1 MNFIMKRKHFILSI
15 LVGVLFY
22 SFSSF
27 SQQIQLV
34 NPTMTPEQAVQDV
47 LLGAGVVASNITING
62 GNATTVS
69 NNVKQ
74 FNAGT
79 SNFPI
84 MDGVVLHTSD
94 APLVNNDPDLAAIGG
109 NVTNGVVLEFDFIPD
124 GNLLSFNYLFASSE
138 YSSFTCSQYND
149 VFGFFISGP
158 GISGPY
164 TNGAVNL
171 ATIPG
176 SNTPVGI
183 NTVNSGSAS
192 SFGSP
197 STCFAA
203 NPNWQSDSQY
213 WTNTYNNA
221 MSSLP
226 LSGTSINGS
235 TVVLPAEAN
244 LQCGETYHIKMAISN
259 VSDQGLNSAVFLEA
273 NSFSAAGVNIDIQTN
288 TTTSDT
294 VLIAGCTEGT
304 VLFTR
309 PSFMAD
315 DSLTIHFQTGG
326 TLDEGV
332 HYPFLAGGA
341 DSVVFSEGQ
350 DTIALTIAP
359 YPNNDGNDPHEIF
372 ISAYSVNQCGDTVI
386 TQGSIWVLNEPYHQ
400 VTSTDTLVLC
410 HTDSI
415 PLWANTTGDFDLGPY
430 SYSWYNLNHGGDTIY
445 GDGMIASA
453 FENDTLLFLVTSTD
467 QCGFEYVDT
476 ARIIMDQRLKI
487 DSLVQIPA
495 DCGENNGAVIAYGNS
510 ANYTGTPH
518 FTWSDSNNDTIPG
531 NETNSTAWPDRSAG
545 WYYFTVEDDVCQVM
559 DSIMVEQNPPPTAS
573 FEANPTFGVS
583 PLNVIFTNTSDPA
596 SEYYWDFG
604 NGDDALVNDLSNQS
618 STYYLQGT
626 YTVTLTAIEGG
637 CTDVATAE
645 INVVQ
650 KPSYDLPNG
659 FSPNGDGVNDFF
671 TINAENVVSLEVV
684 ILNRWGNVVFESTDI
699 NFLWNGRINNSGP
712 ACEDGTYFYKV
723 KMIGYSG
730 EEIEEH
736 GFVHLFKE

>member
-1 MNFIMKRKHFILSI
+1 
-15 LVGVLFY
+15 
-22 SFSSF
+22 
-27 SQQIQLV
+27 
-34 NPTMTPEQAVQDV
+34 MTPQQAVEDV
-47 LLGAGVVASNITING
+47 LLGAGVVASNIAING
-62 GNATTVS
+62 GSVTNVS
-69 NNVKQ
+69 SNVQQ
-74 FNAGT
+74 FTAGS

-84 MDGVVLHTSD
+84 QAGIVLHTSS
-94 APLVNNDPDLAAIGG
+94 APSVNYDPDLVAIGG
-109 NVTNGVVLEFDFIPD
+109 DVTNGVVLEFDFVPA
-124 GNLLSFNYLFASSE
+124 GNQLSFNYLFASSE
-138 YSSFTCSQYND
+138 YSSWTCTAKND

-158 GISGPY
+158 GINGPF
-164 TNGAVNL
+164 TNNGINL
-171 ATIPG
+171 ATVPG

-192 SFGSP
+192 LFGSP
-197 STCFAA
+197 SICFAA

-226 LSGTSINGS
+226 LSGTAINGS
-235 TVVLPAEAN
+235 TVTLPAEHL
-244 LQCGETYHIKMAISN
+244 LQCGEVYHIKLAIAN
-259 VSDQGLNSAVFLEA
+259 VDDQALNSAVFLEA
-273 NSFSAAGVNIDIQTN
+273 NSFQAPSINIDFENN
-288 TTTSDT
+288 TSVSDT
-294 VLIAGCTEGT
+294 VLIAGCMEG
-304 VLFTR
+304 VVHFSR
-309 PSFMAD
+309 PSF
-315 DSLTIHFQTGG
+315 LTNNEQIVYFQTGG

-332 HYPFLAGGA
+332 DYPYLAGGA
-341 DSVVFSEGQ
+341 DSVVFSQGQ
-350 DTIALTIAP
+350 DTISLTITP

-372 ISAYSVNQCGDTVI
+372 ISAYSLNECGDT
-386 TQGSIWVLNEPYHQ
+386 TYAEGSILVLNEPYHE
-400 VTSTDTLVLC
+400 VIATDTLLLC
-410 HTDSI
+410 HTDTI
-415 PLWANTTGDFDLGPY
+415 PLGVNTTGNFDLGPY
-430 SYSWYNLNHGGDTIY
+430 SYSWYNLTYGGDTIY
-445 GDGMIASA
+445 ADSIIASA
-453 FENDTLLFLVTSTD
+453 LENDTLLFLVTSID

-476 ARIIMDQRLKI
+476 ATVIMAQKLKI
-487 DSLVQIPA
+487 DSLAQIPA
-495 DCGENNGAVIAYGNS
+495 DCGDNNGAVIAYGNP
-510 ANYTGTPH
+510 ANYTGTPY

-531 NETNSTAWPDRSAG
+531 NESNSTAWPDRSAG

-573 FEANPTFGVS
+573 FEANPTFGTA
-583 PLNVIFTNTSDPA
+583 PLNVVFTNTSDPA

-604 NGDDALVNDLSNQS
+604 NGDDALVYDLSNQS

-626 YTVTLTAIEGG
+626 YTVTLTAIEGS

-645 INVVQ
+645 ISVVQ
-650 KPSYDLPNG
+650 RPTYDLPNG